1 MFTSE
6 YSDRFTLICTHFAYV
21 SALWGPLRG
30 PSHLFDPFLI
40 LCIYFYIVLV
50 CVWSTVGESTSFSV
64 LGSFIISSF
73 RIRSEKA
80 RILLVTI
87 FLIQLIIIIKI
98 ITKKKKQTNSFK
110 IKQATDN

>member
-73 RIRSEKA
+73 RIRSEKDSPCNYFPYS
-80 RILLVTI
+80 INNNN
-87 FLIQLIIIIKI
+87 KNNN
-98 ITKKKKQTNSFK
+98 KKK
-110 IKQATDN
+110 TDKFI